1 MASIQASSTA
11 TTGMTVDSSKN
22 GAYVEEATM
31 SGVSL
36 STMLTNV
43 FPSAPAHTD
52 SVPAGSPAFK
62 NTSNALRALSTPGAS
77 RLITTYFIT
86 THLPRVAGGPPDRRG
101 RHTQVAPSQFRCHAP
116 DWEGFDRAQG
126 AQVSYRPEAFGD
138 TSSTWETLKSGA
150 TRRDPMCRDTHFRP
164 SRTRHV
170 GMKAYTRN
178 QRCRTGRR
186 FREETG
192 EVVVAGSGSCWWYLH
207 RRS

>member
-22 GAYVEEATM
+22 GAYVDEATM
-31 SGVSL
+31 SGASL

-86 THLPRVAGGPPDRRG
+86 SHLPGLRAAQVIA
-101 RHTQVAPSQFRCHAP
+101 QVA
-116 DWEGFDRAQG
+116 
-126 AQVSYRPEAFGD
+126 
-138 TSSTWETLKSGA
+138 TLRLHPLGSGVNDSVLSGA
-150 TRRDPMCRDTHFRP
+150 
-164 SRTRHV
+164 
-170 GMKAYTRN
+170 
-178 QRCRTGRR
+178 
-186 FREETG
+186 
-192 EVVVAGSGSCWWYLH
+192 
-207 RRS
+207 